1 MTAIIDKINVNLSL
15 SSLFLVVAESN
26 DSGTA
31 RFPGASRARGW
42 HCGNERV
49 SLAARSD
56 FIVREML
63 TEIWKL
69 LTLRGFF
76 ETRGTVLVAELPV
89 DRLIKRRK
97 GNFALDVNLSFA
109 TLYSKYDRC
118 VSSRCRYSK
127 G

>member
-69 LTLRGFF
+69 LTLRGRGFF
-76 ETRGTVLVAELPV
+76 ETRGTVLVAELSV

-97 GNFALDVNLSFA
+97 GNFALDTESFVC
-109 TLYSKYDRC
+109 DF
-118 VSSRCRYSK
+118 VF
-127 G
+127 